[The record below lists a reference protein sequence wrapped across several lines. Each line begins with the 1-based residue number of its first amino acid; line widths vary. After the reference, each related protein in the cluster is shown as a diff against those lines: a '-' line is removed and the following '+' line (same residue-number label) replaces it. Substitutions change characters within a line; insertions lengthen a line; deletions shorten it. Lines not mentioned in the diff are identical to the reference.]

1 MSLYRWIL
9 QLLFPARCVLC
20 RRVLSSEEKDL
31 CSCCRTEAKT
41 YLNTKTRVQFLDS
54 FTAVW
59 YYEDNVRASLL
70 RYKFHG
76 ARGNAVSYGHLLAEK
91 LQEEHPGE
99 YDLLTWVPVSSLRR
113 LHRGYD
119 QAALLARSVGRI
131 LGMPPVHTVKKIRH
145 NARQSGIRDSALR
158 RANVRGAYTVTDP
171 DLVRGKRVLILDDI
185 FTTGATVGECA
196 RVLRQAGAKE
206 VHCAAVAAARKR

>member
-20 RRVLSSEEKDL
+20 RDVLKNEEKDL
-31 CSCCRTEAKT
+31 CSRCRTEAKT

-76 ARGNAVSYGHLLAEK
+76 ARGNAVSYGHLLAKK
-91 LQEEHPGE
+91 LQEEHPG
-99 YDLLTWVPVSSLRR
+99 DIDVLTWVPVSSLRR

-119 QAALLARSVGRI
+119 QAALLARSVGQV
-131 LGMPPVHTVKKIRH
+131 LEVAPVRTLKKIRH
-145 NARQSGIRDSALR
+145 NPRQSGISDSALR
-158 RANVRGAYTVTDP
+158 RSNVRGVYTVTDP